1 MCSKEQKNHPI
12 SSTSNTS
19 PTGIASSSSSINTN
33 TAISPTDNALSQFMK
48 DLQISPSFKIVMDN
62 PRTRASPQMMVYKKS
77 KSEGKGSTRWHAT
90 TDTTDSVSGI
100 SKVSSLG
107 KISNM
112 TSPPGSKK
120 LRRKLKGTS
129 VGSSS
134 KNNKSKNEE
143 QTRSRRT
150 PSRSS
155 SFDASSISLKFVEQV
170 VGLPPQQSKHSQ
182 HHSHSQQQTTRRLSR
197 SYSDHL
203 TTAAAELQ
211 PPMLPRRRLSKDV
224 DKAPKMVV
232 RKTSVSV
239 IPNKNID
246 GVSTVSTANARIPT
260 RRNTSRSPTRR
271 GASRSPTRS
280 NFFDRVVV
288 S

>member
-271 GASRSPTRS
+271 ASRSPTRS